1 MLILAL
7 IGLIGGLITGISPC
21 ILPVLPVVF
30 LAGGASKRSGDTAG
44 AAGPATTAEPAAAEP
59 AAAEP
64 VVAGRVASY
73 AQSGGGVQTATPVQ
87 APARASET
95 LPPAGPAQQA
105 STGPAGIAAAGPAEG
120 GPAGTGPAGV
130 PAKVKRSRRP
140 YAIIAGLVLS
150 FSFFTLLGSV
160 LITVLGLPS
169 NVLHYAGLTL
179 LVLIG
184 LGMIFGKLGDLLDRP
199 FARLAMGPRK
209 RDSGGG
215 FVLGLGLGLVY
226 VPCAGPVLTAIAVAG
241 ATHRLSLNVVVLT
254 LSFAVGATLPLLGF
268 ALAGRQVS
276 DRVKAFRTRAPLVR
290 RVSGVVMIAL
300 AAALAFNLTDALQ
313 RDLPGYTDSL
323 QQSVENNSAFQ
334 PHLSGLVNSGNSEL
348 SKCTDDAP
356 ALQECGAAPAISDIT
371 KWLNTA
377 DGKPV
382 TLASLRGKV
391 VLIDFWTYSCINC
404 QRSIP
409 HVEAWSKDYASSG
422 LEVIGVHTP
431 EFVFERD
438 PANVESA
445 TKSMGITYP
454 VALDNG
460 YATFDNYRNQY
471 WPAEYLID
479 AQGNVRHI
487 AFGEG
492 GYSVTEKLIRQLLS
506 KANPAAQLPAATDVP
521 NTTPDS
527 PSLTPETYLNYN
539 QVQRYTGTPLVHDA
553 SAVYQPASSLPVD
566 HVSLGGTWTAGD
578 SYFTAGAGAKL
589 ILHYDA
595 KDVYLVLAGHGTVTV
610 TGGSRP
616 QTIAVSGTPNQHP
629 VLTSTSQHTGEL
641 TITLSPG
648 LQAYDLTFG

>member
-7 IGLIGGLITGISPC
+7 IGLVGGLITGISPC

-30 LAGGASKRSGDTAG
+30 LAGGAGKRTGETAPVTVQTVGTKAVGSGQD
-44 AAGPATTAEPAAAEP
+44 
-59 AAAEP
+59 
-64 VVAGRVASY
+64 
-73 AQSGGGVQTATPVQ
+73 GGGVQTAARVQ
-87 APARASET
+87 A
-95 LPPAGPAQQA
+95 
-105 STGPAGIAAAGPAEG
+105 I
-120 GPAGTGPAGV
+120 V
-130 PAKVKRSRRP
+130 PVKEKRSRRP

-160 LITVLGLPS
+160 LISALDLPAS
-169 NVLHYAGLTL
+169 ILHYTGLVL

-184 LGMIFGKLGDLLDRP
+184 LGMIFGKLGERLERP
-199 FARLAMGPRK
+199 FARLARGPRNGA
-209 RDSGGG
+209 DGGG

-290 RVSGVVMIAL
+290 QISGVVMIAL

-313 RDLPGYTDSL
+313 RDLPGYTDTL
-323 QQSVENNSAFQ
+323 QQKVESSSAFQ
-334 PHLSGLVNSGNSEL
+334 PHLSGLTDSGNSEL
-348 SKCTDDAP
+348 SRCSDDSP
-356 ALQECGAAPAISDIT
+356 VLQECGPAPTIADIT
-371 KWLNTA
+371 KWLNTP
-377 DGKPV
+377 GGEPV
-382 TLASLRGKV
+382 SLASLRGKV

-409 HVEAWSKDYASSG
+409 HVEAWSKNYASAG
-422 LEVIGVHTP
+422 LQVIGVHTP

-438 PANVESA
+438 PANVAAA
-445 TKSMGITYP
+445 TRSMGITYP

-492 GYSVTEKLIRQLLS
+492 DYPQTEQLIRQLLAQ
-506 KANPAAQLPAATDVP
+506 ANPSAQLPAATDVP
-521 NTTPDS
+521 DTTPDS
-527 PSLTPETYLNYN
+527 ASLTPETYLNYN
-539 QVQRYTGTPLVHDA
+539 QIQRYTGTPLVHDA
-553 SAVYQPASSLPVD
+553 PAAYQPAASLPLD
-566 HVSLGGTWTAGD
+566 HVSLGGDWTAGD
-578 SYFTAGAGAKL
+578 SYFTAGSDARI

-610 TGGSRP
+610 TGAGGP
-616 QTIAVSGTPNQHP
+616 ETIPVSGTPNQHP
-629 VLTSTSQHTGEL
+629 LLTSASQHTGEL
-641 TITLSPG
+641 TITLSAG

>member
-7 IGLIGGLITGISPC
+7 IGLVGGLITGISPC

-30 LAGGASKRSGDTAG
+30 LAGGAGKRTDPCATKDKRS
-44 AAGPATTAEPAAAEP
+44 
-59 AAAEP
+59 
-64 VVAGRVASY
+64 
-73 AQSGGGVQTATPVQ
+73 
-87 APARASET
+87 
-95 LPPAGPAQQA
+95 
-105 STGPAGIAAAGPAEG
+105 
-120 GPAGTGPAGV
+120 
-130 PAKVKRSRRP
+130 KRP

-150 FSFFTLLGSV
+150 FSFFTLLGSL
-160 LITVLGLPS
+160 LISALGLPS
-169 NVLHYAGLTL
+169 SVLRYTGLVL

-199 FARLAMGPRK
+199 FARLTMGPRN
-209 RDSGGG
+209 RDAGGG

-276 DRVKAFRTRAPLVR
+276 DRIKAFRTRAPR
-290 RVSGVVMIAL
+290 FRQVSGVVMIAL
-300 AAALAFNLTDALQ
+300 AVALAFNLTDALQ
-313 RDLPGYTDSL
+313 RDLPGYTDTL
-323 QQSVENNSAFQ
+323 QQKVESSSAFK
-334 PHLSGLVNSGNSEL
+334 PRLSGLTNGGNSEL
-348 SKCTDDAP
+348 SRCTDDAP
-356 ALQECGAAPAISDIT
+356 VLQECGPAPAIADIT
-371 KWLNTA
+371 RWLNTPG
-377 DGKPV
+377 GKPV
-382 TLASLRGKV
+382 TLTSLRGKV

-409 HVEAWSKDYASSG
+409 HVEAWNKDYAGSG
-422 LEVIGVHTP
+422 LQVIGVHTP

-438 PANVESA
+438 PGNVAAA
-445 TKSMGITYP
+445 TRSMGITYP

-487 AFGEG
+487 CFGEG
-492 GYSVTEKLIRQLLS
+492 DYSLTERLIRQLLTQAS
-506 KANPAAQLPAATDVP
+506 PSTQLPAATDVP
-521 NTTPDS
+521 DTTPDS
-527 PSLTPETYLNYN
+527 PGLTPETYLNYN
-539 QVQRYTGTPLVHDA
+539 QIARYAGTPLVHDA
-553 SAVYQPASSLPVD
+553 SAAYQPPATVPVD
-566 HVSLGGTWTAGD
+566 HLSLGGTWTAGD
-578 SYFTAGAGAKL
+578 SYFTAGSGAKI

-610 TGGSRP
+610 TGAGKP
-616 QTIAVSGTPNQHP
+616 ATIAVSGTPNQHP
-629 VLTSTSQHTGEL
+629 LLTSTSQHTGEL

-648 LQAYDLTFG
+648 LQAYDLNFG